1 MFLKAA
7 LVNTMETTRIRYFM
21 DLLLDKGVP
30 VMLVG
35 LAGTGKTVLM
45 NDKLINLNLENW
57 AVANVPFNFYT
68 SSGRCIIR

>member
-1 MFLKAA
+1 
-7 LVNTMETTRIRYFM
+7 M